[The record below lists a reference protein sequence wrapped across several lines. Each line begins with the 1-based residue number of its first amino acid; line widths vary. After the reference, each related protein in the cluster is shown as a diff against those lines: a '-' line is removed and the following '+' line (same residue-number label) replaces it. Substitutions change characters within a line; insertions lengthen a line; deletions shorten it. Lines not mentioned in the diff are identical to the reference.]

1 MTWRSKGRDK
11 NTEGG
16 ELPGFWIRESALKAC
31 LKRPAYFVLTLK

>member
-16 ELPGFWIRESALKAC
+16 EFTGFLDKESALKAC
-31 LKRPAYFVLTLK
+31 SKRRRISY